1 MSISSIQKSVNDF
14 VDIHN
19 LVIDLIE
26 FFESITPSFNIIDND
41 IMTGCEFSDGLNI
54 SF

>member
-1 MSISSIQKSVNDF
+1 MLGNLVSISSIQKSVNDF

-26 FFESITPSFNIIDND
+26 LYGSITASFNHLTLLT
-41 IMTGCEFSDGLNI
+41 MT
-54 SF
+54 